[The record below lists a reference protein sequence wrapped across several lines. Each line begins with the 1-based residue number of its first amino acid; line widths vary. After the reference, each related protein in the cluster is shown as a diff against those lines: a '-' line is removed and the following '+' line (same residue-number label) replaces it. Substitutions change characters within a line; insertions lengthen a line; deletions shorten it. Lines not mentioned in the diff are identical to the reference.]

1 MRSNSTYII
10 TIDGTSGS
18 GKTTISKSLA
28 KKLGF
33 SLLDSGKLYR
43 SAGFVYLQSKESFSD
58 SNNIK
63 GVISKIIKESNVVSN
78 EFEIFLE
85 IMQQFFSRLCKT
97 GAMQKPV
104 LPSVTENEAKI
115 MKNLCPNLK
124 SAHFWSEAANI
135 TLAKLN
141 KGYLLNIDIDSLILD
156 AFIYLEK
163 SYQTIYRTRITNE

>member
-1 MRSNSTYII
+1 MQLSQNYF
-10 TIDGTSGS
+10 
-18 GKTTISKSLA
+18 A
-28 KKLGF
+28 KAKPG
-33 SLLDSGKLYR
+33 
-43 SAGFVYLQSKESFSD
+43 
-58 SNNIK
+58 
-63 GVISKIIKESNVVSN
+63 

-85 IMQQFFSRLCKT
+85 MMQHFFSRLCKT

-115 MKNLCPNLK
+115 MRNLCPNLK
-124 SAHFWSEAANI
+124 SAHLWSEAANI

-141 KGYLLNIDIDSLILD
+141 KGYLLNIDIESLILD